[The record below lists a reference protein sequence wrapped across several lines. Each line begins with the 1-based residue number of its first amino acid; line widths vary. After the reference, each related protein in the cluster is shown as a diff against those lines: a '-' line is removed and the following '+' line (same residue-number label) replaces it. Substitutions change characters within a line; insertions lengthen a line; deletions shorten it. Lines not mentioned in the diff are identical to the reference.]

1 MDVPMDCL
9 KLLKLEPTSMPL
21 QDGPLHD
28 GGEPVLARP
37 APLDM
42 PEQSFAEGRLA
53 PGRPQT
59 SPAEIALRRIFV
71 FGSALGLGAIGI
83 GILCDA
89 LSWHGWE
96 PIEVIFLGLFAFL
109 FTWMAFAFVSYCA
122 GLWALHNEPDDLGL
136 TADSP
141 IPLLTQRTAILM
153 PICNED
159 ARGVADRLDIMRQ
172 SLMATGQGTRFDV
185 FVLSDTRDAAVGAM
199 EEAIFHAF
207 QGFREGPQVYYRRRV
222 ENIDRKAGNIADWVR
237 THGADYPHM
246 VVLDAD
252 SLMSGDTLVRLAG
265 GLERHPGVALIQTAP
280 RLINQTT
287 LFARCEQFAARLY
300 GQAAAAGMA
309 WWSGAEAN
317 YWGHNA
323 IIRTRAFAEAAG
335 LPHLSGRAPF
345 GGLIMSHDFVEAALL
360 RRAGWAVHMAPRLDG
375 SYEESPPTLMD
386 TLDRDRRWCQGNIQ
400 HAALLTAP
408 GLHWINRFHLLRGVL
423 NYTIAPLWCAM
434 VTVGALMAA
443 FHSNVDQND
452 ALVLTLTFV
461 VTMIF
466 LILPKALAYLQAM
479 RSSELRRGF
488 GGGLAAGTSLV
499 VETVMS
505 TLMTPVVMV
514 THTLMVASV
523 LVGYKSGW
531 KSQRR
536 SAYEVSRGELLR
548 RFALHAVVGVVL
560 LVVMADLSPSSLA
573 MTGGAALSLMLAG
586 PLARYTAR
594 KTPMRLGWLFHI
606 PEERAGETEAPV
618 VEVAPAGDAAMV
630 DTVALP
636 HVWVS

>member
-1 MDVPMDCL
+1 MDFL
-9 KLLKLEPTSMPL
+9 KLLRLEPRPASL
-21 QDGPLHD
+21 SEA
-28 GGEPVLARP
+28 GEPARPRP

-53 PGRPQT
+53 RETPST
-59 SPAEIALRRIFV
+59 SPVGIGLRRVFV
-71 FGSALGLGAIGI
+71 FGSALGLGGIGI
-83 GILCDA
+83 GVVADA

-96 PIEVIFLGLFAFL
+96 PTEVAFLVLFGFL

-122 GLWALHNEPDDLGL
+122 GLWVLYREPDDLGL
-136 TADSP
+136 TPDAP
-141 IPLLTQRTAILM
+141 IPLLSQRTAVLM

-159 ARGVADRLDIMRQ
+159 VDGVAGRLDIMRQ
-172 SLMATGQGTRFDV
+172 SLFATGQGARFDI
-185 FVLSDTRDAAVGAM
+185 FVLSDTRDAGAGAREWAV
-199 EEAIFHAF
+199 FHAA
-207 QGFREGPQVYYRRRV
+207 QRFRDAPQVYYRRR
-222 ENIDRKAGNIADWVR
+222 EFNIDRKAGNIADWVR
-237 THGADYPHM
+237 AHGADYAHM

-265 GLERHPGVALIQTAP
+265 GLERNPGVGLIQTAP

-323 IIRTRAFAEAAG
+323 IVRTQAFAEAAG
-335 LPHLSGRAPF
+335 LPHLAGRGPF

-360 RRAGWAVHMAPRLDG
+360 RRAGWAVHMAPRLEG

-423 NYTIAPLWCAM
+423 SYTIAPIWCAM
-434 VTVGALMAA
+434 VAVGALMAA
-443 FHSNVDQND
+443 THSTVDEDD

-461 VTMIF
+461 ATLVF
-466 LILPKALAYLQAM
+466 LVLPKALAYGQAM
-479 RSSELRRGF
+479 NSGGLKRGF
-488 GGGLAAGTSLV
+488 GGGWEAATSLV
-499 VETVMS
+499 AETVMS
-505 TLMTPVVMV
+505 TLLTPVVMV
-514 THTLMVASV
+514 SHTLMVASV

-536 SAYEVSRGELLR
+536 SAHEVSRAELLR
-548 RFALHAVVGVVL
+548 RFAFHAVVGVAL
-560 LVVMADLSPSSLA
+560 FAVMAWLSPSSLA
-573 MTGGAALSLMLAG
+573 MTGGAALSLILAG

-594 KTPMRLGWLFHI
+594 RTPAKLGWLFHI
-606 PEERAGETEAPV
+606 PEELAGEGEMPV
-618 VEVAPAGDAAMV
+618 VEVKAVEEVPFTPAV
-630 DTVALP
+630 HLL
-636 HVWVS
+636 VS

>member
-1 MDVPMDCL
+1 MDCL
-9 KLLKLEPTSMPL
+9 KLLKLEPTSIPL
-21 QDGPLHD
+21 RD

-37 APLDM
+37 ASLDM

-53 PGRPQT
+53 SVRPRT
-59 SPAEIALRRIFV
+59 SPGEIALRRIFV
-71 FGSALGLGAIGI
+71 FGAALGLGAIGI
-83 GILCDA
+83 AILCDA

-96 PIEVIFLGLFAFL
+96 PIEVVFLGLFAFL

-136 TADSP
+136 TPDSP

-159 ARGVADRLDIMRQ
+159 ARGVADRLDIMHQ
-172 SLMATGQGTRFDV
+172 SLMATGQAMRFDF
-185 FVLSDTRDAAVGAM
+185 FVLSDTRDLAVSAD
-199 EEAIFHAF
+199 EAAIFNAF

-237 THGADYPHM
+237 SHGADYPHM

-335 LPHLSGRAPF
+335 LPHLPGRAPF

-400 HAALLTAP
+400 HAALLFAP

-434 VTVGALMAA
+434 VAVGALMAA
-443 FHSNVDQND
+443 FHSNVDQSD

-466 LILPKALAYLQAM
+466 LILPKALAYVQAM
-479 RSSELRRGF
+479 QSPELRAGF
-488 GGGLAAGTSLV
+488 GGGIAAGTSLV

-536 SAYEVSRGELLR
+536 SAYEVSRAELLR

-560 LVVMADLSPSSLA
+560 LVVMGWLSPSSLA

-594 KTPMRLGWLFHI
+594 KTPVKLGWLFRI
-606 PEERAGETEAPV
+606 PEERAGEDEV
-618 VEVAPAGDAAMV
+618 LEVAPAAEIVIA
-630 DTVALP
+630 DTASMTHL
-636 HVWVS
+636 WVS